1 MRLENAYLC
10 ECGIIT
16 ANAMQCDCGNRH
28 GLLNLS
34 SVLDRK
40 IVSNEAQ
47 AVLGM
52 LAETMRELR
61 VA

>member
-1 MRLENAYLC
+1 MRLENAWLC
-10 ECGIIT
+10 VCGVIGV
-16 ANAMQCDCGNRH
+16 NAMQCACGQRE

-40 IVSNEAQ
+40 VVSNEAQ

-52 LAETMRELR
+52 LAETKRELR